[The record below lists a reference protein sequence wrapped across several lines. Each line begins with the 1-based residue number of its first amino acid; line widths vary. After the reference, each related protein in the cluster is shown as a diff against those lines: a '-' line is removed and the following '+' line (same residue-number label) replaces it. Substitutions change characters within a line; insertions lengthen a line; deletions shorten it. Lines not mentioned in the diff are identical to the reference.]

1 MSRAFI
7 RKMRA
12 VLTVLALALTLAG
25 GSLSVS
31 AYTGAA
37 GMGDAVYRG
46 EQGGIVRL
54 RSKKKKKKKNK
65 NKNNNQNNQSS
76 STNNQNSS
84 QSGQDKSGE
93 EDTWD
98 VIAEGASSLIAA
110 LFGDDEAGEAAGG
123 TDDENTGEAGDD
135 LLGGLLGGLL
145 IEEDGEY
152 TSKDEVALY
161 IHTYGR
167 LPSNYITKRE
177 AEELGW
183 VSSWGNLWEVAPGK
197 SIGGS
202 RFGNYEGN
210 LPESSGR
217 KYYECDIDFDGEYR
231 NAKRIIYSNDGLIFY
246 TDDHYKT
253 FEQLY

>member
-37 GMGDAVYRG
+37 GIGDAVYRG

-65 NKNNNQNNQSS
+65 NKNNQNNQNNQSS
-76 STNNQNSS
+76 SQNNS

-110 LFGDDEAGEAAGG
+110 LFGDDEAKEADGG
-123 TDDENTGEAGDD
+123 TVDENAGETGGD
-135 LLGGLLGGLL
+135 LLGGLL

-152 TSKDEVALY
+152 TS
-161 IHTYGR
+161 
-167 LPSNYITKRE
+167 KRE